1 MAQLVKNLPA
11 MRETWVRPVGWEDLL
26 KKGTAT
32 SVFWP
37 GEFHGLYSAWGCK
50 ELDTTEQLALSVFK
64 ERDSI
69 TRRHLGRRDQGKE
82 IWFFVVSLI
91 KADRSDEIWDLILSP
106 TFNMK

>member
-1 MAQLVKNLPA
+1 

-50 ELDTTEQLALSVFK
+50 ELDTTEQLALSVFEDQDPEYQSSPLTEK
-64 ERDSI
+64 TERK
-69 TRRHLGRRDQGKE
+69 KE
-82 IWFFVVSLI
+82 ILLQEDIWEEETKANRFSFLWFL
-91 KADRSDEIWDLILSP
+91 
-106 TFNMK
+106 